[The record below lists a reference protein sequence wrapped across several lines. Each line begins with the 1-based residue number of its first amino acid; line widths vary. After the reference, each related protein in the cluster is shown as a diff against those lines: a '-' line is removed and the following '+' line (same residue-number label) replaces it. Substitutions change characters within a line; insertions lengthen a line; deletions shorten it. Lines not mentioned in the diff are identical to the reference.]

1 MHNMTT
7 MDSEISETLTITSPL
22 QILMYS
28 EISETMDSYI
38 LQKLLKTIWVTLYS
52 LYSGKAVICYG
63 KTDSYTA
70 KEKSQLTYT
79 QSLIVFLISGV

>member
-22 QILMYS
+22 QILVYS
-28 EISETMDSYI
+28 EISETLDSYI

-52 LYSGKAVICYG
+52 LYSGK
-63 KTDSYTA
+63 
-70 KEKSQLTYT
+70 Q
-79 QSLIVFLISGV
+79 